1 MNMTL
6 GRFYSRRQGWCV
18 EKNLNDGNSVKY
30 FNSSIIDKLPN
41 IDLND
46 KDGKYILNY
55 LKKNNIENMYNELYI
70 NSKIYLNWYFY
81 YGDNIEIFSS
91 ESL

>member
-1 MNMTL
+1 MNI
-6 GRFYSRRQGWCV
+6 GRFYSRRQGWYSK
-18 EKNLNDGNSVKY
+18 EILNNTNNSVKY
-30 FNSSIIDKLPN
+30 YNSSIIDKLPN

-46 KDGKYILNY
+46 KDSKYISNY
-55 LKKNNIENMYNELYI
+55 LKINSLENEYKELCR

-81 YGDNIEIFSS
+81 YSNNIEIFSS

>member
-1 MNMTL
+1 MVI
-6 GRFYSRRQGWCV
+6 GRFYSRRQGWYSK
-18 EKNLNDGNSVKY
+18 EIINNTNNSVKY
-30 FNSSIIDKLPN
+30 YNSSIIDKLPN

-46 KDGKYILNY
+46 KDSKYISNY
-55 LKKNNIENMYNELYI
+55 LKINNLENEYKELCR

-81 YGDNIEIFSS
+81 YSDNIEIFSS

>member
-1 MNMTL
+1 MIN
-6 GRFYSRRQGWCV
+6 GRFYSRRQGWYSK
-18 EKNLNDGNSVKY
+18 EILNTVDNCVKY
-30 FNSSIIDKLPN
+30 YNSGLIDKLPN

-55 LKKNNIENMYNELYI
+55 LKKNNLENEYKELYVE
-70 NSKIYLNWYFY
+70 SKIYSNWYFY
-81 YGDNIEIFSS
+81 YNDNIKIFSS

>member
-1 MNMTL
+1 MNNF
-6 GRFYSRRQGWCV
+6 GRFYSRRQGWRG
-18 EKNLNDGNSVKY
+18 EKNLCEGNNVKY

-41 IDLND
+41 IDLDD

-55 LKKNNIENMYNELYI
+55 LKKNNLENEYKELCK
-70 NSKIYLNWYFY
+70 NSKIYSNWYFY
-81 YGDNIEIFSS
+81 YSDDIEIFSS

>member
-1 MNMTL
+1 MVI
-6 GRFYSRRQGWCV
+6 GRFYSRRQGWYSK
-18 EKNLNDGNSVKY
+18 EIINNTNNSVKY
-30 FNSSIIDKLPN
+30 YNSSIIDKLPN

-46 KDGKYILNY
+46 KDGKYISNY
-55 LKKNNIENMYNELYI
+55 LKINNLENEYKELCR

-81 YGDNIEIFSS
+81 YSDNIEIFSS

>member
-1 MNMTL
+1 MNN
-6 GRFYSRRQGWCV
+6 GRFYSRRQGWCCK
-18 EKNLNDGNSVKY
+18 EILNTIDNCVKY
-30 FNSSIIDKLPN
+30 YYSGILDKLPN

-55 LKKNNIENMYNELYI
+55 LKKNNLENEYKELYTK
-70 NSKIYLNWYFY
+70 SKIYSNWYFY
-81 YGDNIEIFSS
+81 YNENINIFSS

>member
-1 MNMTL
+1 MVI
-6 GRFYSRRQGWCV
+6 GRFYSRRQGWHGK
-18 EKNLNDGNSVKY
+18 EILNNTNNCVKY

-46 KDGKYILNY
+46 KDGKYISNY
-55 LKKNNIENMYNELYI
+55 LKINNLDNEYKELCRD
-70 NSKIYLNWYFY
+70 SKIYINWYFY
-81 YGDNIEIFSS
+81 YNDNIEIFSS